1 MRPIG
6 SCSPPF
12 LKISHD
18 RRSRTSLGSSSR
30 SAMRALRRS
39 LTGWN
44 GLPSGVVTRQH
55 TPLDRVLESFVYL
68 FAVDLAVI
76 CELVVLRVS
85 GLGLQ
90 PDLPR
95 LFHAPDRIVLA
106 AVLENQPRQALAH
119 VTGLQQQIGDARI
132 TPIADRMERIAER
145 HDHQSQQE
153 ASPRDRK
160 VANEA
165 VE

>member
-1 MRPIG
+1 MLMSG
-6 SCSPPF
+6 WSS
-12 LKISHD
+12 D
-18 RRSRTSLGSSSR
+18 VGSS
-30 SAMRALRRS
+30 
-39 LTGWN
+39 
-44 GLPSGVVTRQH
+44 
-55 TPLDRVLESFVYL
+55 
-68 FAVDLAVI
+68 DLLVI
-76 CELVVLRVS
+76 PYVS

-95 LFHAPDRIVLA
+95 LVHAPDRIVLA

-165 VE
+165 VECLADFVQAGVERPPRMCAFGIAFASFDVKL